1 MLNALGVVL
10 CISRMS
16 SIWSKEQ
23 RGVVISYGVEILRIR
38 FVFRQATFRFP
49 SMQLFVLRI
58 ILLIVLLLSVW
69 FSITNMQKKQSSF
82 GDFVKTVLRHKTRAP
97 YPE

>member
-1 MLNALGVVL
+1 MKPIATTK
-10 CISRMS
+10 
-16 SIWSKEQ
+16 SKTASKQ
-23 RGVVISYGVEILRIR
+23 ILLLIIR
-38 FVFRQATFRFP
+38 
-49 SMQLFVLRI
+49 
-58 ILLIVLLLSVW
+58 LLIVLLLSVW